1 MYKTER
7 DKVVSVNS
15 QMQHSVL
22 FNSLCFPKMNAKQ
35 VNFLTLYFC
44 KTGGKL
50 EKGKNGG
57 EMFFVRCRLHASLE
71 KYVIVAWAK
80 FDSSFT

>member
-7 DKVVSVNS
+7 EKAVSVNS

-22 FNSLCFPKMNAKQ
+22 FNSLCFPNMNAKQ
-35 VNFLTLYFC
+35 LNFLTLFFY

-57 EMFFVRCRLHASLE
+57 KCSVLDLGCMQVWKNL
-71 KYVIVAWAK
+71 
-80 FDSSFT
+80 

>member
-7 DKVVSVNS
+7 EKVVSVNS

-22 FNSLCFPKMNAKQ
+22 FNSLCFPKMNATQ
-35 VNFLTLYFC
+35 LTFLTLYFC

-50 EKGKNGG
+50 QKGKNGG
-57 EMFFVRCRLHASLE
+57 NVLC
-71 KYVIVAWAK
+71 
-80 FDSSFT
+80 